1 MPVST
6 LQRAKRALVSLLLS
20 LAAAYGVDLKLAREA
35 CDDDVM
41 KAFRRVSR
49 RVPPDKGGVAADAQ
63 RLNAARDAWAAASKT
78 SKGRG
83 RPAKAAQAAP
93 AAAAAAAGLAPV
105 CEGFRVRSVAA
116 LLTTRA
122 GSPYSPTRAGSSQT
136 VPQRGSGFCSSRKA
150 MLHPGVCSTGLL
162 PWSRTVQGHATCNS
176 CCSSRL
182 PWTVGRAAL
191 PLMASGSTRARTTTS
206 GKDGAATCCSSPST
220 GACFNVWAEKLL
232 SSCYRE
238 P

>member
-1 MPVST
+1 M
-6 LQRAKRALVSLLLS
+6 SLLLS
-20 LAAAYGVDLKLAREA
+20 LAAAYSFDLKLAWEA
-35 CDDDVM
+35 CDEDVT

-83 RPAKAAQAAP
+83 RPAQAAQAAP
-93 AAAAAAAGLAPV
+93 AAAAGLAPV

-116 LLTTRA
+116 LLTYQSWVLTDSA
-122 GSPYSPTRAGSSQT
+122 TT
-136 VPQRGSGFCSSRKA
+136 WQRFLQFTQGHVASW
-150 MLHPGVCSTGLL
+150 CSTGLL

-191 PLMASGSTRARTTTS
+191 PLMASGPTRARTTTS
-206 GKDGAATCCSSPST
+206 GKDGAATCCSSPSA

-232 SSCYRE
+232 SSC
-238 P
+238 